1 MAWNKEWNLPGHGLH
16 NRPWRGFE
24 MGWLEV
30 DVKLTWRGHILR
42 DKKFKQCHMA
52 WNKGRNLSGPG
63 LT

>member
-30 DVKLTWRGHILR
+30 DVKLTWRGHIL
-42 DKKFKQCHMA
+42 
-52 WNKGRNLSGPG
+52 
-63 LT
+63 